1 MSYEVIIPKP
11 VQKQL
16 KNLPPTIN
24 ERVFARVR
32 SLNSLR
38 SRGSCYSVN
47 TLKMFIKNELMLSDF
62 LEDLKSADLVGISLN
77 PQNLGLRLD
86 FTFGFEADDVAI
98 EFYQIIHLVFSQP
111 LNANDE
117 DICFWV
123 GEVELKKIEDNI
135 QEFLSTS
142 YPVINQTGIIN
153 TNLQ

>member
-16 KNLPPTIN
+16 KNLPQTIN
-24 ERVFARVR
+24 EQVFARVR
-32 SLNSLR
+32 SPTSLR

-86 FTFGFEADDVAI
+86 FT
-98 EFYQIIHLVFSQP
+98 
-111 LNANDE
+111 
-117 DICFWV
+117 C
-123 GEVELKKIEDNI
+123 
-135 QEFLSTS
+135 
-142 YPVINQTGIIN
+142 
-153 TNLQ
+153 